1 MLAFAFGLVLFA
13 LPQSAVLSQAPPVPL
28 APASASEA
36 GLSFIQHF
44 SPKNYLHLTGN
55 IEHTSL
61 IQDARGVM
69 AIGSRGG
76 VLLYNGNSWQF
87 VETPN
92 HSLAWSMAL
101 DANGRMYVG
110 AEDELGYLETDHYG
124 KTRFVSLL
132 SKLPAPDRALGI
144 VWSTLYTPEGIYFKT
159 NHHLLRLKDNAFK
172 IWKTEQAS
180 GGMHWIDGKIYL
192 QVYGQGISVLNGE
205 RLEPYYKGPELAQSR
220 IWFMQPL
227 DGKRWLIGADGAGLL
242 FFDGRKTSPV
252 PKPVSDLASA
262 YRFHQAV
269 PLPDGTLA
277 LAGFSGGIVI
287 TDRAGNL
294 KNILNEESGLASNT
308 IYGLCLDNQNG
319 LWMTHEEGL
328 SRVRLGSV
336 FSFFNPQNG
345 LVQQTYAMTEHQ
357 GRLYAGTADGLFV
370 LEPRSGPGTPATFR
384 KMEAPSIW
392 QLQSFG
398 GSMLVASNEGLF
410 AYRDGSL
417 RPLPLSDVPWE
428 NFARDMEPSAT
439 DSNRLFVATKG
450 LAVFRR
456 SGDDWRKEGMIPGLD
471 ENVNQVLQAPSGDLW
486 LHTQKG
492 VVRVGFPKNGT
503 GEAPA
508 DFFKQVVITRFG
520 PGQGIPA
527 GIAKLSL
534 VGEELVAR
542 IGETAPRMYR
552 YREDR
557 NRFEPVTDYGAGFG
571 LPGQLVH
578 PAAESSRGASLWLW
592 TKKPAEK
599 SWQLKRVRK
608 EPGGTY
614 AVQHFDFNGVT
625 DPLKHFFH
633 EQPGR
638 AAWFSGTDGLV
649 RFAYPEARNNSG
661 SFRALLESVVLPSDS
676 VLYPGSREKAELSFG
691 LNSLR
696 FRCAATSYNGADHN
710 QFGYWLEGFERGWSA
725 WTPAP
730 FKEYTQLPEGTYTFH
745 VRAVNAQGEQGVPS
759 QYTFTI
765 LPPWYRTGLMYVV
778 YLVGVGAAVYGL
790 VRWRSARL
798 EAEKAG
804 LEKVVAQR
812 TVEIAAQNETLGQQA
827 EELAMQT
834 EKLKE
839 LDEAKSRFFAN
850 ISHEFRTPLTLILSP
865 LLDKLA
871 LLHRQPAATGV
882 TMRAG
887 ELEVMSRNARRLLQL
902 INQLLD
908 LSKLESGKMPLALQ
922 PGDLKALLNIVHA
935 SFSSLAEHQR
945 IGLTLQLPD
954 EPLRRQYDEDKL
966 EKVLYNLLSNAIKF
980 TPEGGEVRLQAAT
993 VPDAARPHVPAVQI
1007 TVRDNGRGMTA
1018 DELERV
1024 FNRFY
1029 QGKRH
1034 YADAQGTG
1042 IGLALTRELVELH
1055 GGHIGVESRPGEG
1068 TAFTVT
1074 LPLLPAADVAPVTV
1088 PTATGVTGTT
1098 GVDGGFTNDSGA
1110 ADAEAIAFS
1119 PVDGERP
1126 LVLLVEDN
1134 DDLRTYMRNHLSG
1147 TYRVIESGNGA
1158 QGLAMALDLMPDLVL
1173 SDWMMPEMDGIELCE
1188 RMKTDART
1196 SHIPVILLT
1205 ALTAGDSRRRGLETG
1220 ADEYL
1225 TKPFDPA
1232 ELHLRVGNLLENRRR
1247 QRDYFSREIRLEPTQ
1262 AVVASADEKFLR
1274 RVMQIVEE
1282 RMGDSDFS
1290 VEEFSREA
1298 GLSRVHLHRKLKAL
1312 TDQAPGDFVR
1322 MMRLKRAAQ
1331 LLDARA
1337 GNIAEIAYQVG
1348 FNNLS
1353 YFSKCFREQ
1362 FGVLPNEY
1370 IKQKAGA

>member
-1 MLAFAFGLVLFA
+1 ML
-13 LPQSAVLSQAPPVPL
+13 
-28 APASASEA
+28 
-36 GLSFIQHF
+36 
-44 SPKNYLHLTGN
+44 
-55 IEHTSL
+55 
-61 IQDARGVM
+61 
-69 AIGSRGG
+69 
-76 VLLYNGNSWQF
+76 
-87 VETPN
+87 
-92 HSLAWSMAL
+92 
-101 DANGRMYVG
+101 
-110 AEDELGYLETDHYG
+110 
-124 KTRFVSLL
+124 RFQ
-132 SKLPAPDRALGI
+132 
-144 VWSTLYTPEGIYFKT
+144 
-159 NHHLLRLKDNAFK
+159 DNAFK

-192 QVYGQGISVLNGE
+192 QVYGQGIVVLNGDK
-205 RLEPYYKGPELAQSR
+205 LEPYYNGPELAQSR
-220 IWFMQPL
+220 VWFMQPL

-242 FFDGRKTSPV
+242 FFDGHKTSPV
-252 PKPVSDLASA
+252 PKPVGDLAKP

-269 PLPDGTLA
+269 LLPDATVA
-277 LAGFSGGIVI
+277 LAGFNGGIVI
-287 TDRAGNL
+287 IDREGNL
-294 KNILNEESGLASNT
+294 KSILNQESGLPSNT
-308 IYGLCLDNQNG
+308 IYGMCLDNQNG
-319 LWMTHEEGL
+319 LWMTHEAGL
-328 SRVRLGSV
+328 SRVRLGSA
-336 FSFFNPQNG
+336 FSFFNEKNG

-370 LEPRSGPGTPATFR
+370 MEPRSGPGASATFR
-384 KMEAPSIW
+384 KIPAPSIW

-398 GSMLVASNEGLF
+398 PSMLVASNEGLF
-410 AYRDGSL
+410 AYRDGKL
-417 RPLPLSDVPWE
+417 RALPISDVPWE
-428 NFARDMEPSAT
+428 NFARDMQPSVS

-456 SGDDWRKEGMIPGLD
+456 SGDDWRKEGMVPGLD
-471 ENVNQVLQAPSGDLW
+471 ENVNQVLQSPAGDLW
-486 LHTQKG
+486 LLTQTG
-492 VVRVGFPKNGT
+492 VVRVRFPEGV
-503 GEAPA
+503 PA
-508 DFFKQVVITRFG
+508 DFYRHPIITRFG
-520 PGQGIPA
+520 AAQGIPA
-527 GIAKLSL
+527 GVAKLFL
-534 VGEELVAR
+534 VDGALVAQA
-542 IGETAPRMYR
+542 GEMNHRMYR
-552 YREDR
+552 YHEDQ
-557 NRFEPVTDYGAGFG
+557 NRFVPAADYGAPFG
-571 LPGQLVH
+571 LSGLLVQ
-578 PAAESSRGASLWLW
+578 PAVTRSTGAGLWFW
-592 TKKPAEK
+592 AKKPGEK
-599 SWQLKRVRK
+599 SWQLKRALR
-608 EPGGTY
+608 EPEGKYRVQPFDLGGT
-614 AVQHFDFNGVT
+614 T
-625 DPLKHFFH
+625 DPLKHFFY

-638 AAWFSGTDGLV
+638 AVWFCGIDGLV
-649 RFAYPEARNNSG
+649 RFGYPQAGNHSG
-661 SFRALLESVVLPSDS
+661 SFLAVLENVALSPDS
-676 VLYPGSREKAELSFG
+676 VLYPGSREKAELPYG

-696 FRCAATSYNGADHN
+696 FQCAATSYNGADHN
-710 QFGYWLEGFERGWSA
+710 KFGYWLEGFEDGWSA
-725 WTPAP
+725 WTAAP

-745 VRAVNAQGEQGVPS
+745 VRAVNAQGEQGIPS
-759 QYTFTI
+759 RYTFTI
-765 LPPWYRTGLMYVV
+765 LPPWYRTGLMYVA
-778 YLVGVGAAVYGL
+778 YLLLGAGTVYGL

-798 EAEKAG
+798 EAEKVQ
-804 LEKVVAQR
+804 LENVVAQR
-812 TVEIAAQNETLGQQA
+812 TLEIAAQNERLGQQA

-839 LDEAKSRFFAN
+839 LDEVKSRFFAN
-850 ISHEFRTPLTLILSP
+850 ISHEFRTPLTLILNP

-871 LLHRQPAATGV
+871 VLRREPAMPGV
-882 TMRAG
+882 TVRAG
-887 ELEVMSRNARRLLQL
+887 ELEVMSRNAQRLLQL

-908 LSKLESGKMPLALQ
+908 LSKIESGRMPLALQ
-922 PGDLKALLNIVHA
+922 PGDLKGLLNVVFA

-945 IGLTLQLPD
+945 IRLTLQLPD

-980 TPEGGEVRLQAAT
+980 TPEGGEVLLQAAA
-993 VPDAARPHVPAVQI
+993 VPDAARPLVPVVQI

-1024 FNRFY
+1024 FDRFY

-1055 GGHIGVESRPGEG
+1055 GGQIWVESQPGEG
-1068 TAFTVT
+1068 SSFTVT
-1074 LPLLPAADVAPVTV
+1074 LPLLPVAEGTPATAPDAPGEMPSTTDVVQASGIDP
-1088 PTATGVTGTT
+1088 
-1098 GVDGGFTNDSGA
+1098 DGR
-1110 ADAEAIAFS
+1110 DAEETALA
-1119 PVDGERP
+1119 PAGEERP

-1134 DDLRTYMRNHLSG
+1134 DDLRAYMRNHLSG
-1147 TYRVIESGNGA
+1147 RYRVLESGNGV
-1158 QGLAMALDLMPDLVL
+1158 QGLAMALDLMPDLVI

-1196 SHIPVILLT
+1196 SHVPVILLT
-1205 ALTAGDSRRRGLETG
+1205 ALTAGDAKRKGLETG

-1232 ELHLRVGNLLENRRR
+1232 ELLLRVGNLLENRRR
-1247 QRDYFSREIRLEPTQ
+1247 QRDYFSQEIRLEPTQ
-1262 AVVASADEKFLR
+1262 TVVASADEKFLR

>member
-1 MLAFAFGLVLFA
+1 
-13 LPQSAVLSQAPPVPL
+13 
-28 APASASEA
+28 
-36 GLSFIQHF
+36 
-44 SPKNYLHLTGN
+44 
-55 IEHTSL
+55 
-61 IQDARGVM
+61 
-69 AIGSRGG
+69 
-76 VLLYNGNSWQF
+76 
-87 VETPN
+87 
-92 HSLAWSMAL
+92 
-101 DANGRMYVG
+101 
-110 AEDELGYLETDHYG
+110 
-124 KTRFVSLL
+124 L
-132 SKLPAPDRALGI
+132 SKLPAQDRAIGI

-159 NHHLLRLKDNAFK
+159 NHHLLRFKNNEFK

-192 QVYGQGISVLNGE
+192 QVYGQGISVLNRE
-205 RLEPYYKGPELAQSR
+205 KLEPYYNGPELAQSR

-242 FFDGRKTSPV
+242 FFDGRKTSPS
-252 PKPVSDLASA
+252 PKPVSNLALT

-269 PLPDGTLA
+269 LLPDGTVA
-277 LAGFSGGIVI
+277 LAAFNGGIVI
-287 TDRAGNL
+287 TDRAGNI
-294 KNILNEESGLASNT
+294 KTILNQESGLASNT
-308 IYGLCLDNQNG
+308 IYGLCLDNQGG

-328 SRVRLGSV
+328 SRVRLGSA
-336 FSFFNPQNG
+336 FSFFNQQNG

-357 GRLYAGTADGLFV
+357 GRLYAGTAAGLFV
-370 LEPRSGPGTPATFR
+370 LEPRSSPGAPATFR
-384 KMEAPSIW
+384 KINAPSVW

-398 GSMLVASNEGLF
+398 QLMLIASNEGLF
-410 AYRDGSL
+410 AYRDGNL
-417 RPLPLSDVPWE
+417 KPLPISDVPWE
-428 NFARDMEPSAT
+428 NFARGIQPSIT
-439 DSNRLFVATKG
+439 DSNLLFVATKG

-456 SGDDWRKEGMIPGLD
+456 TGDNWRKAGMIQGLD

-486 LHTQKG
+486 LYTQKG
-492 VVRVGFPKNGT
+492 VVRVRFPDAAAGK
-503 GEAPA
+503 APA
-508 DFFKQVVITRFG
+508 NFFEHATITRFG

-527 GIAKLSL
+527 GIARLSL
-534 VGEELVAR
+534 VDEELVAR
-542 IGETAPRMYR
+542 IGETNHRMYR
-552 YREDR
+552 YREDG
-557 NRFEPVTDYGAGFG
+557 NRFEPVADYGAQFG
-571 LPGQLVH
+571 LPGQQVQ
-578 PAAESSRGASLWLW
+578 PAAERSRGAGLWLW
-592 TKKPAEK
+592 TKKPEEK

-608 EPGGTY
+608 EPSNMY
-614 AVQHFDFNGVT
+614 AVQHFDFNGIT

-638 AAWFSGTDGLV
+638 AAWFSGIDGLV
-649 RFAYPEARNNSG
+649 RFAYPEARNDGG
-661 SFRALLESVVLPSDS
+661 SFLAVLESVVLSPDS
-676 VLYPGSREKAELSFG
+676 VLYPGSREKAELYFG

-696 FRCAATSYNGADHN
+696 FQCAATSYNGADHN
-710 QFGYWLEGFERGWSA
+710 KFGYWLEGFESGWSA
-725 WTPAP
+725 WTTAP

-745 VRAVNAQGEQGVPS
+745 VRAVNAQGEQGIPS
-759 QYTFTI
+759 RYTFTI
-765 LPPWYRTGLMYVV
+765 LPPWYRTGLMYGV
-778 YLVGVGAAVYGL
+778 YLLLAGGAVYGL

-804 LEKVVAQR
+804 LENVVAQR
-812 TVEIAAQNETLGQQA
+812 TLEIAAQNKRLGQQA

-839 LDEAKSRFFAN
+839 LDEVKSRFFAN

-871 LLHRQPAATGV
+871 VLHRQPAVTGV

-908 LSKLESGKMPLALQ
+908 LSKIESGKMPLALQ
-922 PGDLKALLNIVHA
+922 PGDLKALLKIVHA
-935 SFSSLAEHQR
+935 SFSSLADHQHVR
-945 IGLTLQLPD
+945 LTLQLPD

-980 TPEGGEVRLQAAT
+980 TPEGGEVLLQVAT
-993 VPDAARPHVPAVQI
+993 VPDAGRPLTPAVQI

-1018 DELERV
+1018 EELERV
-1024 FNRFY
+1024 FDRFY

-1034 YADAQGTG
+1034 YADAQGSG

-1055 GGHIGVESRPGEG
+1055 GGQIGVESRKGEG
-1068 TAFTVT
+1068 TTFTVT
-1074 LPLLPAADVAPVTV
+1074 LPLLPVAEVAALTLPA
-1088 PTATGVTGTT
+1088 ATGELT
-1098 GVDGGFTNDSGA
+1098 GVMATAPDQESVSDGNGE
-1110 ADAEAIAFS
+1110 DAEEQPI
-1119 PVDGERP
+1119 
-1126 LVLLVEDN
+1126 VLLVEDN

-1147 TYRVIESGNGA
+1147 AYRVVESGNGQ
-1158 QGLAMALDLMPDLVL
+1158 QGLAMALDLMPDLVI

-1188 RMKTDART
+1188 RMKNDART

-1205 ALTAGDSRRRGLETG
+1205 ALTAGDAKRKGLETG

-1232 ELHLRVGNLLENRRR
+1232 ELLLRVGNLLENRRR
-1247 QRDYFSREIRLEPTQ
+1247 QRDYFSQEIRLEPTQ
-1262 AVVASADEKFLR
+1262 TVVASADEKFLR
-1274 RVMQIVEE
+1274 RLMQIVEE

-1370 IKQKAGA
+1370 IKQKTGS